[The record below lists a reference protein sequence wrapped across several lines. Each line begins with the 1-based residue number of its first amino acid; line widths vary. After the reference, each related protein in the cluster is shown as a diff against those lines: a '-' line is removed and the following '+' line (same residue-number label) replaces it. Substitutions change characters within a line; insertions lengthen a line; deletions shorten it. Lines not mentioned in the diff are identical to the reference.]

1 MVNYYFIL
9 IMSFLDFNV
18 LDIECIGLIKKFEVL
33 GRLIIENL
41 KFDDIEL
48 IFMEKDFKDRSVLKI
63 ITQNEIMGFIVK

>member
-1 MVNYYFIL
+1 
-9 IMSFLDFNV
+9 MSFLDFNV